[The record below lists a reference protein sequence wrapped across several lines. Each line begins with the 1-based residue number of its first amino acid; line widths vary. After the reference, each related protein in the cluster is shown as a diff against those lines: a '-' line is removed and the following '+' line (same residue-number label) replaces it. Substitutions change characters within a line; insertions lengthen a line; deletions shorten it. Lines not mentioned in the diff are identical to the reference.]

1 MPVPAPE
8 LVQPVA
14 VPVPAAAGRAPVVT
28 ADRPEAAVL
37 ASAEPDGRGDEAAA
51 APAPKTTARRAAPRA
66 TRSRKAAESAD
77 EGASPGGP
85 TAEEDESFG
94 EQRAGADGDGSA
106 A

>member
-1 MPVPAPE
+1 
-8 LVQPVA
+8 
-14 VPVPAAAGRAPVVT
+14 VVT

-37 ASAEPDGRGDEAAA
+37 ASAEPDGRGDDEAAA

-77 EGASPGGP
+77 EGASAGGP